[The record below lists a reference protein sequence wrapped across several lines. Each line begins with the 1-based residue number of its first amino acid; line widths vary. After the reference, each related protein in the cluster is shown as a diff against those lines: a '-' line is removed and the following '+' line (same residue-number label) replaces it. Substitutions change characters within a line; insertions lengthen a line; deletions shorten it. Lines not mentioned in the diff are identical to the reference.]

1 MEMGRGRDDEG
12 NNSPNDYLEI
22 QKRINYMRE
31 NMNQLMEGKEVKDVK
46 ENITELIYSEHK
58 YRKGET
64 IKVRYSK

>member
-1 MEMGRGRDDEG
+1 
-12 NNSPNDYLEI
+12 
-22 QKRINYMRE
+22 MRE
-31 NMNQLMEGKEVKDVK
+31 KMNQLMEGKEVKDVK